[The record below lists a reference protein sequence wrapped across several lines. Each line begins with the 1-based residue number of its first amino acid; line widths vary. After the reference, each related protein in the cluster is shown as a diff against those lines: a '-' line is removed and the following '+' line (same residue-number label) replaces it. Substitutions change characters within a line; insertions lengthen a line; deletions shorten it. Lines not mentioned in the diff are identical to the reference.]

1 MSQGKTTERV
11 SLLDAW
17 SPETDAGRR
26 AIHEQLER
34 LLANARFKNSKRCPS
49 LLRYLVEYT
58 LEGRTEH
65 LRERALGIDV
75 FGRPQDYDT
84 NADPIVRA
92 TAGDIRKRIAQYYHE
107 PGHENEIR
115 IDLPSGSYVPEFRL
129 PPVKEPD
136 ALTRGAW
143 LRQWWK
149 PLALAGM
156 LVAAAAAVALLRPSI
171 FHSPLERFW
180 APVVDSSNSVLICVG
195 PADKLRVSAQ
205 LEARAASGAAQAMP
219 DTAPSLQDL
228 LSIHDVALQDA
239 TTLARVA
246 ILVNTTG
253 RSFRIQS
260 DDATTFSD
268 LRSSPS
274 VLIGAFNNAW
284 TLRSARQLR
293 FTFEMDAVTNR
304 YWIRDRQNPAR
315 KDWEIDMGLPYTKL
329 TEDYAVVGRFM
340 NPSTE
345 RMTVIAA
352 GIGQYG
358 TMAAGEFLTGEK
370 YMKDLAARAPANWEH
385 KNFEGVIATRV
396 IDGSTGPPRVLATW
410 FW

>member
-1 MSQGKTTERV
+1 MSQEKTSERAPT
-11 SLLDAW
+11 LDAW
-17 SPETDAGRR
+17 SPEADTSRR

-34 LLANARFKNSKRCPS
+34 LLANAHFRNSKRCSS
-49 LLRYLVEYT
+49 LLRFLVENA
-58 LEGRTEH
+58 LDGRTEH
-65 LRERALGIDV
+65 LRERDLGIDV
-75 FGRPQDYDT
+75 FGRSQDYDT
-84 NADPIVRA
+84 NGDPIVRA

-107 PGHENEIR
+107 PNHENEIR
-115 IDLPSGSYVPEFRL
+115 VHLPSGSYVPEFRS

-136 ALTRGAW
+136 PVTRGTW
-143 LRQWWK
+143 LRRWK
-149 PLALAGM
+149 PLALAGV
-156 LVAAAAAVALLRPSI
+156 LVSAAGAVVLLRPSI

-180 APVVDSSNSVLICVG
+180 APVLDSSNTVLICVG

-205 LEARAASGAAQAMP
+205 LEARATSGAAQAMS

-239 TTLARVA
+239 TTMARVA
-246 ILVNTTG
+246 ILVNTRG

-260 DDATTFSD
+260 DDATTLSD
-268 LRSSPS
+268 LRAAPS

-293 FTFEMDAVTNR
+293 FTFEMDAVASR
-304 YWIRDRQNPAR
+304 YRIRDRQSPTR
-315 KDWEIDMGLPYTKL
+315 EDWEVDMGLPYTKL
-329 TEDYAVVGRFM
+329 TEDYAIVGRFM

-345 RMTVIAA
+345 RMTVIAS

-358 TMAAGEFLTGEK
+358 TLAAGELLTSEK
-370 YMKDLAARAPANWEH
+370 HMKDLAARASANWEH
-385 KNFEGVIATRV
+385 KNFEAVIAVRV

>member
-1 MSQGKTTERV
+1 MSQEKTTERAPLV
-11 SLLDAW
+11 DAW
-17 SPETDAGRR
+17 SPETDDGRR
-26 AIHEQLER
+26 AIREQLER
-34 LLANARFKNSKRCPS
+34 LLANARFKNSKRCPN
-49 LLRYLVEYT
+49 LLRYLVENT

-75 FGRPQDYDT
+75 FGRTQDYDT
-84 NADPIVRA
+84 NVDPIVRA

-136 ALTRGAW
+136 AVARGAW
-143 LRQWWK
+143 FRRWWK
-149 PLALAGM
+149 LLALAGV
-156 LVAAAAAVALLRPSI
+156 LIVAAAAAVLLRPSI
-171 FHSPLERFW
+171 LRGPLERFW
-180 APVVDSSNSVLICVG
+180 APVLESSNTVLICVG
-195 PADKLRVSAQ
+195 PADKLRVSAELQ
-205 LEARAASGAAQAMP
+205 ARAAPGASQAMS
-219 DTAPSLQDL
+219 DTAPSLKDL

-246 ILVNTTG
+246 ILINSRG
-253 RSFRIQS
+253 RNYRIQS
-260 DDATTFSD
+260 DDATTLSD
-268 LRSSPS
+268 LRAGPS

-284 TLRSARQLR
+284 TVRSARQLR
-293 FTFEMDAVTNR
+293 FTLEMDATTSR

-315 KDWEIDMGLPYTKL
+315 RDWQIDMGLPYTKL
-329 TEDYAVVGRFM
+329 TEDYALVARFM

-358 TMAAGEFLTGEK
+358 TIAAGEFLTNEK
-370 YMKDLAARAPANWEH
+370 YMREFAATAPANWERR
-385 KNFEGVIATRV
+385 NFEVVIATRV